1 MDLDL
6 GLVGGGESEWRRRGR
21 GGTNTLPPFAL
32 NPRLSCVQSTF
43 VSSKESSKT
52 RFSLAGCLN
61 FINFG
66 QG

>member
-6 GLVGGGESEWRRRGR
+6 GLVGHGESEWRGR
-21 GGTNTLPPFAL
+21 GWGRTNTLPPFAL
-32 NPRLSCVQSTF
+32 NPCLSHVQSAF

-61 FINFG
+61 FIYFG

>member
-6 GLVGGGESEWRRRGR
+6 GLVGGGESEWRSRDR

-32 NPRLSCVQSTF
+32 NPCLSRVQSAF

-61 FINFG
+61 FIYFG